1 MRLSTDQIDRNGMLT
16 ASVTVTNNSE
26 CDGDEIVQLYIR
38 DLVGSVTRP
47 VKELKGF
54 EKVTIRA
61 RESKDISF
69 KITPEMLKF
78 YNSDIQFVN
87 EVGEFEVMI
96 GTNSRDVKKQR
107 LA

>member
-1 MRLSTDQIDRNGMLT
+1 
-16 ASVTVTNNSE
+16 
-26 CDGDEIVQLYIR
+26 
-38 DLVGSVTRP
+38 
-47 VKELKGF
+47 
-54 EKVTIRA
+54 
-61 RESKDISF
+61 
-69 KITPEMLKF
+69 MLKF